1 MITDDVDAHCATL
14 RGASLDFPFGPEIK
28 VWKVGGRMFAAYAL
42 DGSGISLK
50 CRSPHSAAML
60 IELGKATQPPYL
72 REAGW
77 VMMDWSISRQEL
89 LQRLTASYEMVFE
102 GLSPAARLS
111 AGSVR
116 AGSHSSA

>member
-14 RGASLDFPFGPEIK
+14 RGSFLDFPFGPEIK
-28 VWKVGGRMFAAYAL
+28 VWKVGSRMFAAYAL

-77 VMMDWSISRQEL
+77 VMLDWRMPKQEL
-89 LQRLTASYEMVFE
+89 LQRLTASYDMVFE
-102 GLSPAARLS
+102 GLPQAARLS
-111 AGSVR
+111 AGSVGT
-116 AGSHSSA
+116 GSRSSV